1 MQLRNCNDVAW
12 MEARCGGTGRQWL
25 VLPLINN
32 PKNDQAYLNLSVADV
47 AVEVD
52 AEMNA
57 CPQTGFWPMQQDN

>member
-1 MQLRNCNDVAW
+1 M
-12 MEARCGGTGRQWL
+12 GRQWL

-32 PKNDQAYLNLSVADV
+32 HNDQAYLNLSVADV

-57 CPQTGFWPMQQDN
+57 CPQTGFCLVQQGNWTCLSETVHWSWPSPIKDF